1 MISRTRSSP
10 RLQLALAALLFSTG
24 GAAIK
29 AVTLNGW
36 QVAGLRSGIAA
47 LVIFLL
53 VPAARRGWSWR
64 TLLVGVGYAAT
75 LILFVVANKLT
86 TSANTIF
93 LQSTAPLYMVF
104 LSPLLLHEKVRRSD
118 IITVGV
124 VAIGL
129 ALFFVGSERP
139 YATAPNPFL
148 GNVLAAFSGLGW
160 AFTVSGLRWLS
171 RDGTGERGTACVVAG
186 NFLALLICLP
196 MMFPLT
202 GATMTDWVT
211 ISYLGVFQIGAAY
224 LLVTSALR
232 HLTAL
237 EASVILLIE
246 PALNPLFAW
255 LAHGERPS
263 LWAIAGGVLIIGA
276 TTVKALMTEKSE
288 RSEKAEKLETN
299 GGPAPSPVDGSDT
312 PVAIHGS

>member
-47 LVIFLL
+47 LVVFL
-53 VPAARRGWSWR
+53 VAPAARRGWSWR
-64 TLLVGVGYAAT
+64 TILVGVGYSAT

-104 LSPLLLHEKVRRSD
+104 LSPLLLHEKVRRND
-118 IITVGV
+118 IVTVGV

-129 ALFFVGSERP
+129 ALFFVGSEQP
-139 YATAPNPFL
+139 FATAPNPFL
-148 GNVLAAFSGLGW
+148 GNVLAALSGLTW

-171 RDGTGERGTACVVAG
+171 REGDGEGGTACVVAG
-186 NFLALLICLP
+186 NLIAFLVCLP
-196 MMFPLT
+196 LIFPLT
-202 GATMTDWVT
+202 GATVRDWVT
-211 ISYLGVFQIGAAY
+211 ISYLGAFQIGVAY

-276 TTVKALMTEKSE
+276 TTVKAVIAGKSEKTERSE
-288 RSEKAEKLETN
+288 RSEGAAT
-299 GGPAPSPVDGSDT
+299 T
-312 PVAIHGS
+312 VAVHGS

>member
-1 MISRTRSSP
+1 MFSRFSP
-10 RLQLALAALLFSTG
+10 RLQLALAAVLFSTG

-29 AVTLNGW
+29 AVSLDGW

-47 LVIFLL
+47 LVVFL
-53 VPAARRGWSWR
+53 VAPAARKGWTWR
-64 TLLVGVGYAAT
+64 TLLVGFGYAAT

-93 LQSTAPLYMVF
+93 LQSTAPLYMIF

-118 IITVGV
+118 VVTVCV
-124 VAIGL
+124 VAVGL
-129 ALFFVGSERP
+129 ALFFVGSERAF
-139 YATAPNPFL
+139 ATAPNPFL
-148 GNVLAAFSGLGW
+148 GNVLAALSGLTW

-171 RDGTGERGTACVVAG
+171 RDGTGESGTACVVAG
-186 NFLALLICLP
+186 NLIAFLVCLP
-196 MMFPLT
+196 VMLPIE
-202 GATMTDWVT
+202 GATAIDWVT
-211 ISYLGVFQIGAAY
+211 MGYLGAFQIGAAY

-232 HLTAL
+232 QLTAL

-263 LWAIAGGVLIIGA
+263 GWAIAGGVLIIGA
-276 TTVKALMTEKSE
+276 TTVKAVMAGRREPI
-288 RSEKAEKLETN
+288 AM
-299 GGPAPSPVDGSDT
+299 
-312 PVAIHGS
+312 HGT